1 MAIIYDMST
10 GTIVS
15 ENAGITTL
23 ENHAELP
30 EYGMALQSVR
40 HTEVPAGP
48 APCDACM
55 SLIKELLKDL

>member
-1 MAIIYDMST
+1 MATIYDMST

-15 ENAGITTL
+15 ENAGITTI

-30 EYGMALQSVR
+30 EYGMALQPVR
-40 HTEVPAGP
+40 QTATPEELS
-48 APCDACM
+48 PCDAYM

>member
-1 MAIIYDMST
+1 MAIIHDMST

-15 ENAGITTL
+15 ENAGITTI

-30 EYGMALQSVR
+30 EYGMALQPIR
-40 HTEVPAGP
+40 QTATPAGP
-48 APCDACM
+48 SPCDAYM

>member
-1 MAIIYDMST
+1 MALIYEMST

-15 ENAGITTL
+15 ENTGITTI

-30 EYGMALQSVR
+30 GYSMALQ
-40 HTEVPAGP
+40 PAQQAATHA
-48 APCDACM
+48 APRPDDAYI

>member
-1 MAIIYDMST
+1 MATIYDMST

-15 ENAGITTL
+15 ENAGITTI

-30 EYGMALQSVR
+30 EYGMALQPVR
-40 HTEVPAGP
+40 HTAVPSEP
-48 APCDACM
+48 SPCDAYM

>member
-1 MAIIYDMST
+1 MANIYDMST

-15 ENAGITTL
+15 ENAGITTI
-23 ENHAELP
+23 EKHTELP
-30 EYGMALQSVR
+30 EYGMALQTVR

-48 APCDACM
+48 APCDAYM

>member
-15 ENAGITTL
+15 ENAGITTI
-23 ENHAELP
+23 ENHTELP
-30 EYGMALQSVR
+30 EYSMALQPIR
-40 HTEVPAGP
+40 HTTTPAEP
-48 APCDACM
+48 FPCDAYM